1 MAKVQMRGHHLLM
14 SHLTI
19 LPTVI
24 TDLELLEETL
34 LAEHYLV
41 QRPGLIKAFG
51 QDVYQ
56 ADLVATDSNG
66 LQMAWRWDTD
76 GSLELMLDLG
86 QTKDSAGHKT
96 HLNTILR
103 AYALRSALRSAEGFT
118 FEPSV
123 SRTDQQ
129 GADRAIC

>member
-1 MAKVQMRGHHLLM
+1 M

-51 QDVYQ
+51 EDIFT
-56 ADLVATDSNG
+56 ADLVATDRSG
-66 LQMAWRWDTD
+66 LQMGWRWDSD
-76 GSLELMLDLG
+76 GSLSLMLDLG
-86 QTKDSAGHKT
+86 QTKDSAGHQTSLK
-96 HLNTILR
+96 TILR
-103 AYALRSALRSAEGFT
+103 AYALRSALRSKDGVT
-118 FEPSV
+118 FNPSL
-123 SRTDQQ
+123 SATDWQ
-129 GADRAIC
+129 GAERSMC

>member
-1 MAKVQMRGHHLLM
+1 M

-51 QDVYQ
+51 QDIYS
-56 ADLVATDSNG
+56 AELVATDSSG
-66 LQMAWRWDTD
+66 LQMGWKWEAD
-76 GSLELMLDLG
+76 GSLALMLDLG
-86 QTKDSAGHKT
+86 QTKNSAGHKT
-96 HLNTILR
+96 HLKTILR
-103 AYALRSALRSAEGFT
+103 AYALRSALRDADGVSMDT
-118 FEPSV
+118 SV
-123 SRTDQQ
+123 STTVQQ
-129 GADRAIC
+129 GAERAMY

>member
-1 MAKVQMRGHHLLM
+1 M

-51 QDVYQ
+51 QDVFP
-56 ADLVATDSNG
+56 AELVATDSSG
-66 LQMAWRWDTD
+66 LQMGWRWDAD
-76 GSLELMLDLG
+76 GSLALMLDLG
-86 QTKDSAGHKT
+86 QTRNSAGHKT
-96 HLNTILR
+96 HLKTILR
-103 AYALRSALRSAEGFT
+103 AYALRSALRSADGVSLD
-118 FEPSV
+118 PSV
-123 SRTDQQ
+123 STTGQQ
-129 GADRAIC
+129 GAERAMC

>member
-1 MAKVQMRGHHLLM
+1 M

-51 QDVYQ
+51 QDIYP
-56 ADLVATDSNG
+56 AELVATDSSG
-66 LQMAWRWDTD
+66 LQMGWRWDAD
-76 GSLELMLDLG
+76 GSLALMLDLG
-86 QTKDSAGHKT
+86 QTRDSAGHETRLK
-96 HLNTILR
+96 TILR
-103 AYALRSALRSAEGFT
+103 DYALRSALRSADGGSFVA
-118 FEPSV
+118 SV
-123 SRTDQQ
+123 STTDQQ
-129 GADRAIC
+129 GAERAMC

>member
-1 MAKVQMRGHHLLM
+1 M

-51 QDVYQ
+51 QDIYP
-56 ADLVATDSNG
+56 AELVATDSSG
-66 LQMAWRWDTD
+66 LQMGWRWDAD
-76 GSLELMLDLG
+76 GSLALMLDLG
-86 QTKDSAGHKT
+86 QTRNSVGHKT
-96 HLNTILR
+96 HLKTILR
-103 AYALRSALRSAEGFT
+103 AYALRSALRAADGVSLD
-118 FEPSV
+118 PSV
-123 SRTDQQ
+123 STTGQQ
-129 GADRAIC
+129 GAERAMC

>member
-1 MAKVQMRGHHLLM
+1 MRGHHVLM

-96 HLNTILR
+96 HLKTILR
-103 AYALRSALRSAEGFT
+103 AYALRSALRSAAAIT
-118 FEPSV
+118 FDPSV
-123 SRTDQQ
+123 STTDQQ
-129 GADRAIC
+129 GAERAMC

>member
-1 MAKVQMRGHHLLM
+1 MRGHHLLM

-51 QDVYQ
+51 QDIYP
-56 ADLVATDSNG
+56 AELVATDSSG
-66 LQMAWRWDTD
+66 LQMGWRWDAD
-76 GSLELMLDLG
+76 GSLALMLDLG
-86 QTKDSAGHKT
+86 QTRDSAGHETRLK
-96 HLNTILR
+96 TILR
-103 AYALRSALRSAEGFT
+103 AYALRSALRSADGVSCVA
-118 FEPSV
+118 SV
-123 SRTDQQ
+123 STTDQK
-129 GADRAIC
+129 GAERAMC

>member
-1 MAKVQMRGHHLLM
+1 M

-51 QDVYQ
+51 QDIYP
-56 ADLVATDSNG
+56 AELVATDSSG
-66 LQMAWRWDTD
+66 LQMGWRWDAD
-76 GSLELMLDLG
+76 GSLALMLDLG
-86 QTKDSAGHKT
+86 QTRDSAGHETRLK
-96 HLNTILR
+96 TILR
-103 AYALRSALRSAEGFT
+103 AYALRSALRSADEVSLD
-118 FEPSV
+118 PSV
-123 SRTDQQ
+123 STTGQQ
-129 GADRAIC
+129 GAERAMC

>member
-1 MAKVQMRGHHLLM
+1 M

-24 TDLELLEETL
+24 NDLELLEETL

-51 QDVYQ
+51 QDIYP
-56 ADLVATDSNG
+56 AELVATDSSG
-66 LQMAWRWDTD
+66 LQMGWRWGAD
-76 GSLELMLDLG
+76 GSLALMLDLG
-86 QTKDSAGHKT
+86 QTKDSLGHKT

-103 AYALRSALRSAEGFT
+103 AYALRSALRSAEGVGFV
-118 FEPSV
+118 PSIET
-123 SRTDQQ
+123 TDPI
-129 GADRAIC
+129 GAERAMC

>member
-1 MAKVQMRGHHLLM
+1 M

-51 QDVYQ
+51 QDVFP
-56 ADLVATDSNG
+56 AELVATDSSG
-66 LQMAWRWDTD
+66 LQMGWRWDAD
-76 GSLELMLDLG
+76 GSLALMLDLG
-86 QTKDSAGHKT
+86 QTKDSTGHKT

-103 AYALRSALRSAEGFT
+103 SYALRSALRSADGVSLD
-118 FEPSV
+118 PSV
-123 SRTDQQ
+123 STTGQQ
-129 GADRAIC
+129 GAERAMC

>member
-1 MAKVQMRGHHLLM
+1 M

-51 QDVYQ
+51 QDIYP
-56 ADLVATDSNG
+56 AELVATDSSG
-66 LQMAWRWDTD
+66 LQMGWRWDAD
-76 GSLELMLDLG
+76 GSLALMLDLG
-86 QTKDSAGHKT
+86 QTRNSSGHKT
-96 HLNTILR
+96 HLKTILR
-103 AYALRSALRSAEGFT
+103 AYALRSALRSADEVSLD
-118 FEPSV
+118 PSV
-123 SRTDQQ
+123 STTGQQ
-129 GADRAIC
+129 GAERAMC

>member
-1 MAKVQMRGHHLLM
+1 M

-51 QDVYQ
+51 QEMYP
-56 ADLVATDSNG
+56 AELVATDSSG
-66 LQMAWRWDTD
+66 LQMGWRWDDD
-76 GSLELMLDLG
+76 GSLALMLDLG
-86 QTKDSAGHKT
+86 QTRDSAGHKT
-96 HLNTILR
+96 HLKTILR
-103 AYALRSALRSAEGFT
+103 AYALRSALRSADGVT
-118 FEPSV
+118 FDPSV
-123 SRTDQQ
+123 STKDQQ
-129 GADRAIC
+129 GAERAMS

>member
-1 MAKVQMRGHHLLM
+1 MRGHHVLM

-34 LAEHYLV
+34 LAKHYLV

-51 QDVYQ
+51 QDIYP
-56 ADLVATDSNG
+56 AELVATDRSG
-66 LQMAWRWDTD
+66 LQMGWRWDAD
-76 GSLELMLDLG
+76 GSLALMLDLG

-103 AYALRSALRSAEGFT
+103 SYALRSALRSAEGVT

>member
-1 MAKVQMRGHHLLM
+1 M

-51 QDVYQ
+51 QEMYP
-56 ADLVATDSNG
+56 AELVATDSSG
-66 LQMAWRWDTD
+66 LQMGWRWDAD
-76 GSLELMLDLG
+76 GSLALMLDLG
-86 QTKDSAGHKT
+86 QTRNSAGHKT
-96 HLNTILR
+96 HLKTILR
-103 AYALRSALRSAEGFT
+103 AYALRSALRSADGVSLD
-118 FEPSV
+118 PSV
-123 SRTDQQ
+123 STTGQQ
-129 GADRAIC
+129 GAERAMC

>member
-1 MAKVQMRGHHLLM
+1 M

-51 QDVYQ
+51 QDIYP
-56 ADLVATDSNG
+56 AELVATDSSG
-66 LQMAWRWDTD
+66 LQMGWRWDAD
-76 GSLELMLDLG
+76 GSLALMLDLG
-86 QTKDSAGHKT
+86 QTRNSAGHKS
-96 HLNTILR
+96 HLKTILR
-103 AYALRSALRSAEGFT
+103 AYALRSALRSADGISLD
-118 FEPSV
+118 PSV
-123 SRTDQQ
+123 STTGQQ
-129 GADRAIC
+129 RAERAMC

>member
-1 MAKVQMRGHHLLM
+1 MRGHHLLM

-51 QDVYQ
+51 QEMYP
-56 ADLVATDSNG
+56 AELVATDSSG
-66 LQMAWRWDTD
+66 LQMGWRWDDD
-76 GSLELMLDLG
+76 GSLALMLDLG
-86 QTKDSAGHKT
+86 QTRDSAGHKT
-96 HLNTILR
+96 HLKTILR
-103 AYALRSALRSAEGFT
+103 AYALRSALRSADGVT
-118 FEPSV
+118 FDPSV
-123 SRTDQQ
+123 STTDQQ
-129 GADRAIC
+129 GAERAMS

>member
-1 MAKVQMRGHHLLM
+1 M

-51 QDVYQ
+51 QDIYP
-56 ADLVATDSNG
+56 AELVATDSSG
-66 LQMAWRWDTD
+66 LQMGWRWDAD
-76 GSLELMLDLG
+76 GSLALMLDLG
-86 QTKDSAGHKT
+86 QTRNSAGHKT
-96 HLNTILR
+96 HLKTILR
-103 AYALRSALRSAEGFT
+103 AYALRSALRSADGVRLD
-118 FEPSV
+118 PSV
-123 SRTDQQ
+123 STTGQQ
-129 GADRAIC
+129 GAERAMC